1 MSSDATPR
9 MGLAILPPTPAQP
22 QVTHNEALHQIDAL
36 TDICLLGKFVNAP
49 PASPSDGDT
58 YLLGGAPTGAW
69 SGQAWKLAY
78 CLDGGWRFFAPF
90 NGLRAYVA
98 ASNAFLVY
106 QGSAWIDATALI
118 SASEVSI
125 ASAAT
130 CDLGAAGSLFV
141 AVTGTTAITSLG
153 TGVNLLRHVRFA
165 GALILTHNAAS
176 LVLTSGATR
185 VTGAGDNAAYVSDA
199 SGNWRELFYQRA
211 SLAAQA
217 AEIQSAFT
225 ALTVTQNAGSIS
237 LYARRTNGV
246 GTSATAIGDP
256 SLGEVFAMVSGADSG
271 SNRFQDTLKWSY
283 SNFKVVDSLNI
294 YGTPTARTYTL
305 AGDTLRLQMASG
317 SYDVQVSGWRTPETH

>member
-9 MGLAILPPTPAQP
+9 LNLAVLPPTPAQP

-36 TDICLLGKFVNAP
+36 TDICLLGKFANTP
-49 PASPSDGDT
+49 PATPSDGDT
-58 YLLGGAPTGAW
+58 YLLGGAPTGVW
-69 SGQAWKLAY
+69 SGQAYKLAY

-98 ASNAFLVY
+98 ASHAFLVY
-106 QGSAWIDATALI
+106 LNGAWLDANALI
-118 SASEVSI
+118 AAGEAAI

-141 AVTGTTAITSLG
+141 AITGTTTITSLG
-153 TGVNLLRHVRFA
+153 AGANLLRFVRFA
-165 GALILTHNAAS
+165 GALTLTHNATSLILKIGAS
-176 LVLTSGATR
+176 R
-185 VTGAGDNAAYVSDA
+185 VTGAGDTAAYVSDA
-199 SGNWRELFYQRA
+199 SGNWREIFYQRA

-217 AEIQSAFT
+217 ADIQSAFS
-225 ALTVTQNAGSIS
+225 ALTVTQNGGSVS

-246 GTSATAIGDP
+246 GASATAISDP
-256 SLGEVFAMVSGADSG
+256 SLAEVFAMVSGADSG

-294 YGTPTARTYTL
+294 LGAPAARTYTL
-305 AGDTLRLQMASG
+305 SGDTLRLQMASG
-317 SYDVQVSGWRTPETH
+317 TYDVQVSGFRTTETH